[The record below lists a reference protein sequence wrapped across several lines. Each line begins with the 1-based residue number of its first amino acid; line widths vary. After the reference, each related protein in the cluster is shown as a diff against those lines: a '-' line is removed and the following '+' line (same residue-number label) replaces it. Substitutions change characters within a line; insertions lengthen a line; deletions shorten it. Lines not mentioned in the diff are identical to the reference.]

1 MSAKLLLLAGAMLA
15 GSVSASIPSA
25 AAAPAAKRGTCPQSA
40 LKGHNSD
47 APVDWNAQRIEV
59 QDQQGK
65 AILTGNVVATQ
76 GEMTLTASRVV
87 AAYSKKPSTHVD
99 RLDASGGVVI
109 RGPGET
115 ARGAFGIYDLN
126 QKIITMVGAVT
137 LTRCDAT
144 VSGARLV
151 YDLNSGRAVMD
162 GGGVPGS
169 ANPGGRVTGSFTV
182 SQSKSGGATKT
193 P

>member
-1 MSAKLLLLAGAMLA
+1 MSARLPLLLAAAAAGVLAAAM
-15 GSVSASIPSA
+15 PSS

-47 APVDWNAQRIEV
+47 APVDWNAERIEV
-59 QDQQGK
+59 QDQQGR
-65 AILTGNVVATQ
+65 AILTGNVVAKQ
-76 GEMTLTASRVV
+76 AELTLTASRVV
-87 AAYSKKPSTHVD
+87 AAYSKRPSTHVD

-126 QKIITMVGAVT
+126 QKIITMVGSVT

-151 YDLNSGRAVMD
+151 YDLNTGRAVMD

-169 ANPGGRVTGSFTV
+169 SNPGGRVTGSFTV
-182 SQSKSGGATKT
+182 TQSKSGTART

>member
-1 MSAKLLLLAGAMLA
+1 MSLRPLLCLAAAAAALA
-15 GSVSASIPSA
+15 LPAA
-25 AAAPAAKRGTCPQSA
+25 AAAPAARGGTCPQSA

-47 APVDWNAQRIEV
+47 APVDWSAERIEV

-65 AILTGNVVATQ
+65 AILTGNVVARQ
-76 GEMTLTASRVV
+76 AEMTLTAARVV
-87 AAYSKKPSTHVD
+87 AAYSKHPSTHVD
-99 RLDASGGVVI
+99 RLDASGGVVL

-126 QKIITMVGAVT
+126 QKIVTLVGGVT

-151 YDLNSGRAVMD
+151 YDLGSGRAVMD
-162 GGGVPGS
+162 GGGAQGS
-169 ANPGGRVTGSFTV
+169 SNPGGRVTGSFTV
-182 SQSKSGGATKT
+182 TQRKSGSGGT

>member
-1 MSAKLLLLAGAMLA
+1 MSARLLLLLAAFAA
-15 GSVSASIPSA
+15 GSALASLPSA
-25 AAAPAAKRGTCPQSA
+25 AAPPAAKRGTCPQSA

-47 APVDWNAQRIEV
+47 APVDWDAQRIEV

-65 AILTGNVVATQ
+65 AILTGNVVAKQ
-76 GEMTLTASRVV
+76 GDMTLTASRLV
-87 AAYSKKPSTHVD
+87 AAYSKRPSTHVD

-144 VSGARLV
+144 VSGGRLV

-162 GGGVPGS
+162 GGGAPGS
-169 ANPGGRVTGSFTV
+169 SNPGGRVTGSFTV
-182 SQSKSGGATKT
+182 NQSKSGGAKT

>member
-1 MSAKLLLLAGAMLA
+1 MSARRLSFLVAAAAAAL
-15 GSVSASIPSA
+15 PSA
-25 AAAPAAKRGTCPQSA
+25 APAPAAPQRGGTCPQSA

-47 APVDWNAQRIEV
+47 APVDWDAQRIEV

-65 AILTGNVVATQ
+65 AILTGNVVARQ
-76 GEMTLTASRVV
+76 GDMTLTAARVV

-99 RLDASGGVVI
+99 RLDASGGVVV

-126 QKIITMVGAVT
+126 QKIITMVGGVT

-151 YDLNSGRAVMD
+151 YDLSSGRAVMD
-162 GGGVPGS
+162 GGGTPGS
-169 ANPGGRVTGSFTV
+169 SNPGGRVTGSFTV
-182 SQSKSGGATKT
+182 SQSKSGKPAQ
-193 P
+193 

>member
-1 MSAKLLLLAGAMLA
+1 MTVRSLFLLAAAAAALLPGA
-15 GSVSASIPSA
+15 G
-25 AAAPAAKRGTCPQSA
+25 AAPAAPQRGGTCPQSA
-40 LKGHNSD
+40 LKGHNSN
-47 APVDWNAQRIEV
+47 APVDWDAQRMEV

-65 AILTGNVVATQ
+65 AILTGNVVAKQ
-76 GEMTLTASRVV
+76 GDMTLTAARVV

-99 RLDASGGVVI
+99 RLDASGGVVV

-126 QKIITMVGAVT
+126 QKIITMVGGVT

-162 GGGVPGS
+162 GGGAAGS
-169 ANPGGRVTGSFTV
+169 PNPGGRVTGSFTV
-182 SQSKSGGATKT
+182 NQSKSSKPPAQ
-193 P
+193 

>member
-1 MSAKLLLLAGAMLA
+1 MSVRLLPLLAAA
-15 GSVSASIPSA
+15 SA
-25 AAAPAAKRGTCPQSA
+25 ALLPTAAPAPAAPRGGTCPQSA

-47 APVDWNAQRIEV
+47 APVDWDASRIEV

-65 AILTGNVVATQ
+65 VILTGNVVARQ
-76 GEMTLTASRVV
+76 GELTLTAPRVV
-87 AAYSKKPSTHVD
+87 AAYTKKPSTHVD
-99 RLDASGGVVI
+99 RLDASGGVVV

-115 ARGAFGIYDLN
+115 AKGAFGVYDLN
-126 QKIITMVGAVT
+126 QKIITLVGNVS
-137 LTRCDAT
+137 LVRCDGN

-162 GGGVPGS
+162 GGGAPNS

-182 SQSKSGGATKT
+182 AQGSKSQGGPAR
-193 P
+193 

>member
-1 MSAKLLLLAGAMLA
+1 MSVRLPSLLAAAAALA
-15 GSVSASIPSA
+15 LPAV
-25 AAAPAAKRGTCPQSA
+25 AAAPAAAQRGTCAQSA

-47 APVDWNAQRIEV
+47 APVDWSAERIEV

-65 AILTGNVVATQ
+65 AILTGNVVAKQ
-76 GEMTLTASRVV
+76 AELTLTAARVV
-87 AAYSKKPSTHVD
+87 AAYSKRPATHVD
-99 RLDASGGVVI
+99 RLDASGGVTI

-126 QKIITMVGAVT
+126 QKIITLVGAVT

-151 YDLNSGRAVMD
+151 YDLSSGRAIMD

-169 ANPGGRVTGSFTV
+169 ANPGGRVTGSFSV
-182 SQSKSGGATKT
+182 AKAK
-193 P
+193 

>member
-1 MSAKLLLLAGAMLA
+1 MSAPRLLILL
-15 GSVSASIPSA
+15 A
-25 AAAPAAKRGTCPQSA
+25 AAATAVPALPPVAAIAAPKNGVCAQSA
-40 LKGHNSD
+40 LKGHNSNG
-47 APVDWNAQRIEV
+47 PIDWDAQRIEV

-65 AILTGNVVATQ
+65 AILTGNVVARQ
-76 GEMTLTASRVV
+76 ADLTLTASRVV

-109 RGPGET
+109 KGPGET

-126 QKIITMVGAVT
+126 QKIITMVGGVT

-162 GGGVPGS
+162 GGGTQGS

-182 SQSKSGGATKT
+182 NQGH
-193 P
+193 

>member
-1 MSAKLLLLAGAMLA
+1 MTGRLLPLLAAALA
-15 GSVSASIPSA
+15 TA
-25 AAAPAAKRGTCPQSA
+25 APATAPAPAAKRGTCPESA

-47 APVDWNAQRIEV
+47 APVDWSADRIEV
-59 QDQQGK
+59 QDQQNR

-76 GEMTLTASRVV
+76 AELSLTAARVL

-99 RLDASGGVVI
+99 RLDASGGVTVK
-109 RGPGET
+109 GPGET
-115 ARGAFGIYDLN
+115 ARGAFGVYDLN
-126 QKIITMVGAVT
+126 QKIITLVGGVT

-162 GGGVPGS
+162 GGAPAGS

-182 SQSKSGGATKT
+182 SQSKSGGSR
-193 P
+193 PR

>member
-1 MSAKLLLLAGAMLA
+1 MSAKLLLLVAAAAAGTAW
-15 GSVSASIPSA
+15 ASIPSA
-25 AAAPAAKRGTCPQSA
+25 AAAPAKRGTCPQSA

-47 APVDWNAQRIEV
+47 APVDWDAQRIEV

-65 AILTGNVVATQ
+65 AILTGNVVAKQ
-76 GEMTLTASRVV
+76 GDMTLTASRVV
-87 AAYSKKPSTHVD
+87 AAYSKRPATHVD

-151 YDLNSGRAVMD
+151 YDLNTGRAVMD

-169 ANPGGRVTGSFTV
+169 SNPGGRVTGSFTV
-182 SQSKSGGATKT
+182 SQSKSGGAKS

>member
-1 MSAKLLLLAGAMLA
+1 MSAQRLLILLAAAATA
-15 GSVSASIPSA
+15 GPALPAA
-25 AAAPAAKRGTCPQSA
+25 AAAPKSGFCAQSA
-40 LKGHNSD
+40 LKGHNSN
-47 APVDWNAQRIEV
+47 APVDWDAQRMEV

-65 AILTGNVVATQ
+65 VIFTGNVVARQ
-76 GEMTLTASRVV
+76 ADLTLTAPRVI

-109 RGPGET
+109 KGPGET
-115 ARGAFGIYDLN
+115 ARGSFGIYDLN
-126 QKIITMVGAVT
+126 QKIITMVGGVT

-162 GGGVPGS
+162 GGGTAGS
-169 ANPGGRVTGSFTV
+169 VNPGGRVTGSFTV
-182 SQSKSGGATKT
+182 NQGKSSA
-193 P
+193 PSNR

>member
-1 MSAKLLLLAGAMLA
+1 MSARLLLLLITAAVGALA
-15 GSVSASIPSA
+15 TAIPSS

-47 APVDWNAQRIEV
+47 APVDWNAERIEV
-59 QDQQGK
+59 QDQQGR
-65 AILTGNVVATQ
+65 AILTGNVVAKQ
-76 GEMTLTASRVV
+76 GELTLTAARVV
-87 AAYSKKPSTHVD
+87 AAYSKRPSTHVD
-99 RLDASGGVVI
+99 RLDGSGGVVI

-126 QKIITMVGAVT
+126 QKIITMVGGVT

-162 GGGVPGS
+162 GGGAPGS
-169 ANPGGRVTGSFTV
+169 SNPGGRVTGSFTV
-182 SQSKSGGATKT
+182 TQGKSAAAKT
-193 P
+193 R

>member
-1 MSAKLLLLAGAMLA
+1 MSAQRLLLLLAAA
-15 GSVSASIPSA
+15 ATAVPAIPSA
-25 AAAPAAKRGTCPQSA
+25 AAAPARNGVCAQSA
-40 LKGHNSD
+40 LKGHNSN
-47 APVDWNAQRIEV
+47 APVDWDAQRIEV

-65 AILTGNVVATQ
+65 AILTGNVVARQ
-76 GEMTLTASRVV
+76 AELTLTASRVV

-109 RGPGET
+109 KGPGET
-115 ARGAFGIYDLN
+115 AKGAFGIYDLN
-126 QKIITMVGAVT
+126 QKIITMVGGVT

-162 GGGVPGS
+162 GGGAAGS

-182 SQSKSGGATKT
+182 NQGKSSPSASR
-193 P
+193 

>member
-1 MSAKLLLLAGAMLA
+1 MSLRLLPALAAAAALA
-15 GSVSASIPSA
+15 VPAA
-25 AAAPAAKRGTCPQSA
+25 AAAPAARGGTCPQSA

-47 APVDWNAQRIEV
+47 APVDWDAQRIEV

-65 AILTGNVVATQ
+65 AILTGNVVAKQ
-76 GEMTLTASRVV
+76 GDLTLTAARVV
-87 AAYSKKPSTHVD
+87 AAYSKRPSTHVD

-151 YDLNSGRAVMD
+151 YDLNNGRAVMD
-162 GGGVPGS
+162 GGGVAGS
-169 ANPGGRVTGSFTV
+169 SNPGGRVTGSFTV
-182 SQSKSGGATKT
+182 SQSKSGGTK
-193 P
+193 PR

>member
-1 MSAKLLLLAGAMLA
+1 MSFRLL
-15 GSVSASIPSA
+15 PSLVAFAALGVPAA
-25 AAAPAAKRGTCPQSA
+25 AAAPAAPRGTCPQSA

-47 APVDWNAQRIEV
+47 AAVDWSAERIEV

-65 AILTGNVVATQ
+65 AILTGNVVARQ
-76 GEMTLTASRVV
+76 AELTLTAARVV
-87 AAYSKKPSTHVD
+87 AAYSKRPATHVD
-99 RLDASGGVVI
+99 RLDASGGVVV

-115 ARGAFGIYDLN
+115 AKGAFGIYDLN
-126 QKIITMVGAVT
+126 QKIITLVGGVT

-151 YDLNSGRAVMD
+151 YDLGSGRAVVD
-162 GGGVPGS
+162 GGGAQGS
-169 ANPGGRVTGSFTV
+169 SNPGGRVTGSFTV
-182 SQSKSGGATKT
+182 AQGRSGSSRT